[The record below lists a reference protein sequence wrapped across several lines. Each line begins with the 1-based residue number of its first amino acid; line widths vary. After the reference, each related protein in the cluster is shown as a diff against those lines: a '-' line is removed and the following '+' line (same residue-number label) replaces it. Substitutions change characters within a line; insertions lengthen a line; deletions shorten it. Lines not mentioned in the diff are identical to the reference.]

1 MCEQLFAKTK
11 VVQKNL
17 KSIKRTRKNYI
28 SKKKEIIRNG
38 LARRRN
44 VKMKKIR
51 KILGER
57 EKCKHVTCNKK
68 LRKYK
73 YKMV

>member
-1 MCEQLFAKTK
+1 MKIIKRKMCEQLFAKTK

-38 LARRRN
+38 VARRRN
-44 VKMKKIR
+44 VK
-51 KILGER
+51 
-57 EKCKHVTCNKK
+57 NKK
-68 LRKYK
+68 NFGRKRE
-73 YKMV
+73 V

>member
-38 LARRRN
+38 VARRRN
-44 VKMKKIR
+44 VKMKK
-51 KILGER
+51 
-57 EKCKHVTCNKK
+57 NKK
-68 LRKYK
+68 NFGRKRE
-73 YKMV
+73 V

>member
-17 KSIKRTRKNYI
+17 KSIKRTRKNYR

-38 LARRRN
+38 VARRRN
-44 VKMKKIR
+44 VKMKK
-51 KILGER
+51 
-57 EKCKHVTCNKK
+57 NKK
-68 LRKYK
+68 NFGRKRE
-73 YKMV
+73 V

>member
-44 VKMKKIR
+44 VKMKK
-51 KILGER
+51 
-57 EKCKHVTCNKK
+57 
-68 LRKYK
+68 Y
-73 YKMV
+73 